1 LGYSV
6 IKITKMFPGRG
17 KYILTVLLQALL
29 LFNVAAQESAVS
41 KYTLNPAGKNI
52 EIISSESEITI
63 LYNISEL
70 NLTQM
75 TLPEGSFYKVLIP
88 GHITSN
94 EKGKPELPA
103 YTKLFTLPGKDYTVK
118 ITGVE
123 TKIIHPG
130 KNKVR
135 GMVYP
140 RQEEGTKNQ
149 DREKIKFQIDKET
162 YNHRGYIISDTVRVE
177 YIGKSRDL
185 NIGQVSVYP
194 VRYNPRDNELEVITS
209 MKITISSNIS
219 GNYSKST
226 TAEAIPFLQSFSKGL
241 LNYSIEDLITGY
253 SEEPVKMVII
263 TDTAF
268 KKTLSP
274 YLKWKTR
281 KGFRI
286 TTLYRGAALAGN
298 SFSELR
304 DTLKKIYLKE
314 TITGTPPVY
323 LLIVGDPSRIPV
335 SEGINN
341 VSDLYYTTFDG
352 SGDFLP
358 EMFTGRISVS
368 DTTELSAVLK
378 KLIKYEKFEF
388 ADTNRFYT
396 RTLATAGDD
405 AGYDRYMNGQL
416 RYLSKYYLDSASNI
430 INRLFLY
437 PQSVNARDSIIKII
451 NRGVGFVNYSGH
463 GDVYGWRGPVFKS
476 DDVINLT
483 NKDMYPFI
491 ISNAC
496 LTGYFIT
503 PNSFGNTLLKSPGKG
518 AVGFIGCSNDSYWSD
533 DYYWSVG
540 VGAVKEDPLY
550 EETGLGAYDRMFHR
564 FNEKASDWYVT
575 MGQINYAG
583 NLAVS
588 SSTSTRKKYYWET
601 YNLSGDP
608 SIIPFIGPPSPVNI
622 SLPDTLPNGIR
633 SVTLNGEPFTYIAIS
648 RRDTLLDASY
658 ISPTGTVTLDL
669 PDISNDSC
677 TVVVTGQ
684 NKIPVIKSIRFT
696 DITEEF
702 INLSR
707 VSVNDIPGNN
717 NGRADFGEMLYLSL
731 KVSNLGQT
739 ASEGLYV
746 KISASS
752 PGPFTIINDSA
763 YIGTL
768 NGKSDIILA
777 SQLLLK
783 IDELITDK
791 SYITLEIR
799 IKDNLAEKTY
809 KTDLRLHAPVLSI
822 LNCTI
827 DDIENGNGDFIADP
841 GETLNLLVNVNN
853 SGGSSAEGYLRITD
867 YPAGISIPS
876 DIIPTG
882 QVKEREITTI
892 RVPVT
897 LSALLQKGSQVEIT
911 ATLDCSPYIDSR
923 DLSFTIGKTR
933 ESFEYQVFNM
943 FPWKNTF
950 SNPWIITSDDAW
962 DGFYAAR
969 SGYIGNNSES
979 RLALTVNIPYPDSV
993 SFMYK
998 VSSEKNYDFL
1008 IFRVNGVQIFSASG
1022 ETGWVQ
1028 KYAGLNEGLNL
1039 LEWIYRK
1046 DASVSS
1052 GNDCARLDYL
1062 NFKPDCF
1069 NIIDI
1074 KAEKILSPEAGKKLT
1089 LETITANIIN
1099 FGIDTLKQLNL
1110 AYQINNNQPVTEN
1123 FSVSIPPGDTTE
1135 ISFVTKADLASNGNY
1150 IIKVY
1155 GTNNNDSYQ
1164 LNDTATAELINTAII
1179 KILPVSDNVTVM
1191 PNPFTESFRVKFSHS
1206 FKESALLTILSA
1218 TGSKIWESQYEVF
1231 PGTNEFIVSPGN
1243 LAPGYYILLIRG
1255 KTDIKR
1261 AGLIKSD

>member
-1 LGYSV
+1 
-6 IKITKMFPGRG
+6 MFPGRG
-17 KYILTVLLQALL
+17 KYILAALLQAVI
-29 LFNVAAQESAVS
+29 FNIAAQVS
-41 KYTLNPAGKNI
+41 VVSEYTLNPAGNNI
-52 EIISSESEITI
+52 EIITSESEITI

-70 NLTQM
+70 SLTQI
-75 TLPEGSFYKVLIP
+75 TLPEGSFYKVHIP
-88 GHITSN
+88 GHITTN

-149 DREKIKFQIDKET
+149 EREKIKFLIDRET
-162 YNHRGYIISDTVRVE
+162 YNHRGYLTSDTVTVE
-177 YIGKSRDL
+177 YIGKSRDF
-185 NIGQVSVYP
+185 NIGQVSVFP
-194 VRYNPRDNELEVITS
+194 VRYSPRDNELEVITS
-209 MKITISSNIS
+209 MKITISSDIS
-219 GNYSKST
+219 GNYSKS
-226 TAEAIPFLQSFSKGL
+226 ASEEALPFLQSFSKGL
-241 LNYSIEDLITGY
+241 LNYTSEDLITGY
-253 SEEPVKMVII
+253 SDEPVKMVII

-274 YLKWKTR
+274 YLQWKTR

-286 TTLYRGAALAGN
+286 TTLYKGTALAGN

-304 DTLKKIYLKE
+304 DTLKRIYQNE
-314 TITGTPPVY
+314 TLTGTPPVY

-335 SEGINN
+335 SEGISN

-352 SGDFLP
+352 ASDFLP

-368 DTTELSAVLK
+368 DTSELSAVLK
-378 KLIKYEKFEF
+378 KLIQYEKFEF

-405 AGYDRYMNGQL
+405 AGYEKYMNGQL

-430 INRLFLY
+430 TNHLFLY

-451 NRGVGFVNYSGH
+451 NRGVGFINYSGH
-463 GDVYGWRGPVFKS
+463 GDVFGWRGPVFKS
-476 DDVINLT
+476 DDVTNLT

-496 LTGYFIT
+496 LTGYFLT
-503 PNSFGNTLLKSPGKG
+503 PNSFGNTLLKSSGKG
-518 AVGFIGCSNDSYWSD
+518 AVGFIGCSNDSYWSE
-533 DYYWSVG
+533 DYFWSVG
-540 VGAVKEDPLY
+540 AGTVVDDPLY
-550 EETGLGAYDRMFHR
+550 EETGLGAFDRWFHE
-564 FNEKASDWYVT
+564 FNEKASDWYLT

-588 SSTSTRKKYYWET
+588 SSTSTKKKYYWET

-608 SIIPFIGPPSPVNI
+608 SIIPFVGPPSVINF

-633 SVTLNGEPFTYIAIS
+633 SVTFNGEPFTYIAIS

-658 ISPTGTVTLDL
+658 VSPTGTVTLDL

-677 TVVVTGQ
+677 RVVITGQ

-696 DITEEF
+696 DITEEY
-702 INLSR
+702 INLSK
-707 VSVNDIPGNN
+707 VSINDIPGNN
-717 NGRADFGEMLYLSL
+717 NGRADFGETLYLGL

-739 ASEGLYV
+739 AAEGLYV
-746 KISASS
+746 RISASS
-752 PGPFTIINDSA
+752 PGPFTIIKDSA

-783 IDELITDK
+783 IDELITNN
-791 SYITLEIR
+791 SYITLDIS
-799 IKDNLAEKTY
+799 IKDYLTEKTY
-809 KTDLRLHAPVLSI
+809 KTDIRLYSPVLSI

-827 DDIENGNGDFIADP
+827 DDTENGNGDFIADP
-841 GETLNLLVNVNN
+841 GETLNLLVNINN
-853 SGGSSAEGYLRITD
+853 SGGSSAEGYLHITD

-876 DIIPTG
+876 DIIATG
-882 QVKEREITTI
+882 QIKEGEITTI

-911 ATLDCSPYIDSR
+911 ATIDCSPYIDSKN
-923 DLSFTIGKTR
+923 LSFTIGKTR
-933 ESFEYQVFNM
+933 ESFEYQTFNM

-962 DGFYAAR
+962 DGYYAAR
-969 SGYIGNNSES
+969 SGYIGHNSES
-979 RLALTVNIPYPDSV
+979 SLALTVNIPYPDSV

-998 VSSEKNYDFL
+998 VSSEKNFDFL
-1008 IFRVNGVQIFSASG
+1008 IFRVNGIQIFSASG

-1028 KYAGLNEGLNL
+1028 KYAVLNEGLNL

-1052 GNDCARLDYL
+1052 GNDCAWLDFL

-1099 FGIDTLKQLNL
+1099 LGTDTLKHLNL

-1123 FSVSIPPGDTTE
+1123 FSVVIPPGDTTGL
-1135 ISFVTKADLASNGNY
+1135 SFLTKADLSTNGNY

-1155 GTNNNDSYQ
+1155 GTDNNDSYL
-1164 LNDTATAELINTAII
+1164 LNDTVKAELINTAII
-1179 KILPVSDNVTVM
+1179 KILPVSDNITVM
-1191 PNPFTESFRVKFSHS
+1191 PNPFTESFRIKFSHNS
-1206 FKESALLTILSA
+1206 QESVLLTILNP
-1218 TGSKIWESQYEVF
+1218 TGSKIWESRYEVF

-1243 LAPGYYILLIRG
+1243 LSPGYYILLIRG
-1255 KTDIKR
+1255 KTEIKR